1 MKLVTQP
8 YIIII
13 LIVYSIYTLCRRSE
27 DTKKERIFNEI
38 KTIKKIINEF
48 VDKYIFV
55 WNNFNEKIITEKDNR
70 ENNNEKNEDN
80 KLSFSQNLTER
91 NNINMKRL
99 KSQPNIIR
107 KKRKGSNDENEN
119 NKTKYQKLLG
129 KIDEEENE
137 EGEEQ
142 KVLGFIKK
150 FREVKK
156 RVSLFWSDNIFIR
169 IKKYSILS
177 IIGFFLCSPII
188 NGVFGYGYYVF
199 YESDV
204 YRCFQIELI
213 LCFVFGFILI
223 LLTEE

>member
-1 MKLVTQP
+1 MRK
-8 YIIII
+8 YN
-13 LIVYSIYTLCRRSE
+13 LIYPSLFTLH
-27 DTKKERIFNEI
+27 FQL
-38 KTIKKIINEF
+38 KTILETFWTFHEGIAK
-48 VDKYIFV
+48 
-55 WNNFNEKIITEKDNR
+55 
-70 ENNNEKNEDN
+70 
-80 KLSFSQNLTER
+80 
-91 NNINMKRL
+91 
-99 KSQPNIIR
+99 
-107 KKRKGSNDENEN
+107 
-119 NKTKYQKLLG
+119 KLLG

>member
-1 MKLVTQP
+1 M
-8 YIIII
+8 
-13 LIVYSIYTLCRRSE
+13 S
-27 DTKKERIFNEI
+27 
-38 KTIKKIINEF
+38 KTTINTTPDVKDVWSGIGGHFDNLGQIINEF

-91 NNINMKRL
+91 NIINMKRL
-99 KSQPNIIR
+99 KSQSNIIR